1 MAALSAGP
9 IAAIAVACSVI
20 SAILAGAIV
29 YWKVSRSCTTPMKPC
44 KPWQSV
50 FRYLTSAFERQ
61 LETVCAANLQPF
73 LINNID
79 KMVCD
84 LVFTFEDTPV
94 PPALIAALKAAVPCD
109 GVVGA
114 DWPLWERLMTDTK
127 HKNFH
132 NNRYNVLC
140 VIIAHWLVP
149 KMQAD
154 GDENMTLLPPDF
166 VSLRKRIMAKP
177 QYRRPMRAVQQFWSY
192 LTMSLQ
198 WQPMEQGL
206 SWQLPTAPDCRATS
220 VLRVRDELFQL
231 LEPWIR
237 PGREQNFRQRLDDVI
252 ALATTLA
259 STLLY
264 GYFGEAELYW
274 ADPKTERWPE
284 YAEERLEDDDYFLL
298 RFPGIRFP
306 KHDYYGRDIDDATEP
321 ERVGGNPPPKRD
333 WIRLEMD
340 ETQRPN
346 PTDFSIGGRLSQ
358 RYNRPLGAVLSELN
372 ADR

>member
-1 MAALSAGP
+1 
-9 IAAIAVACSVI
+9 
-20 SAILAGAIV
+20 
-29 YWKVSRSCTTPMKPC
+29 
-44 KPWQSV
+44 
-50 FRYLTSAFERQ
+50 
-61 LETVCAANLQPF
+61 
-73 LINNID
+73 
-79 KMVCD
+79 
-84 LVFTFEDTPV
+84 
-94 PPALIAALKAAVPCD
+94 
-109 GVVGA
+109 
-114 DWPLWERLMTDTK
+114 
-127 HKNFH
+127 
-132 NNRYNVLC
+132 
-140 VIIAHWLVP
+140 
-149 KMQAD
+149 
-154 GDENMTLLPPDF
+154 
-166 VSLRKRIMAKP
+166 
-177 QYRRPMRAVQQFWSY
+177 MRAVQQFWSY

-206 SWQLPTAPDCRATS
+206 SWRLPTPPDCRATS

-237 PGREQNFRQRLDDVI
+237 PGREQTFRQSLDDVI